1 MTDIQ
6 TALFALRDPAYQ
18 AFQSKLIPTID
29 PQTVIGVR
37 MPALRKLA
45 REIAGT
51 PVAEGFLQEPPHRY
65 YEKNNLHGLLISA
78 IPDYDG
84 AVAALETFLPYVDNW
99 ATCDL
104 LSPKAFRKHPPELR
118 KQIRRWVEDAHT
130 YTVRFG
136 LGMLMSFYL
145 DEGFQMEDLDLAAGV
160 RREEYYVKMMAAWYF
175 ATALAKQYDA
185 ALPYLRQRR
194 PGPLDPQQD
203 HSEGCGE
210 LSDHAGAEG
219 RASQPALEGL
229 RKGGGGMK
237 GRSCGLFLCLFLG
250 IACFSGYQVLR
261 ILHEYRVGADAYFK
275 LEQFASLPP
284 ASEET
289 EETPAEPAWPE
300 VDFTA
305 LAAVNPDVT
314 AWLYGPDTG
323 ISYPVVQGT
332 DNDYYLDHL
341 LDGTAN
347 SAGCLFV
354 DTSCRLDFS
363 GRNTV
368 IYGHR
373 MKNGTMFAA
382 LGNYQEQVYY
392 DAHPVFLLVTP
403 EGRYVVELFSG
414 YVADTAESAW
424 MLDFSDEQAYLAWLE
439 EVGEKSAF
447 SSKVSPRA
455 EDRVVTLSTCSYEF
469 ENARF
474 VLHGVLR
481 PEEE

>member
-51 PVAEGFLQEPPHRY
+51 PVAGGFLQELPHRY
-65 YEKNNLHGLLISA
+65 YEENNLHGLLISA

-194 PGPLDPQQD
+194 LDRWTHNKTIQKAVESYRITPEQKD
-203 HSEGCGE
+203 E
-210 LSDHAGAEG
+210 LRS
-219 RASQPALEGL
+219 L
-229 RKGGGGMK
+229 RWKDCAKEEGMK

-289 EETPAEPAWPE
+289 EETPAELAWPE

-332 DNDYYLDHL
+332 DNNYYLDHL

-354 DTSCRLDFS
+354 DTSCRPDFS